1 MPSITNIF
9 VLLRLKRLIILNMIR
24 ALITVMMIDKTDGS
38 TNKVAIT
45 KIAKENA
52 TIKNRG
58 GNPSRYIANI
68 NELYTKAK
76 PSSCCIIDNIAGK
89 AIKSPAIACDF
100 SFEKS
105 VSGLEI
111 NFANANAVNILHN
124 SAGCKLKPPAIGI
137 QLFDPL
143 ISFPITNVASI
154 NNIPLANKI
163 LASAVKT
170 LLSMSKIKMPMNV
183 QKIEKY
189 ICLL

>member
-1 MPSITNIF
+1 MSKPA
-9 VLLRLKRLIILNMIR
+9 MIVK
-24 ALITVMMIDKTDGS
+24 IVDKIVGGS
-38 TNKVAIT
+38 NKVATTNKANEI
-45 KIAKENA
+45 N
-52 TIKNRG
+52 TIRIMG